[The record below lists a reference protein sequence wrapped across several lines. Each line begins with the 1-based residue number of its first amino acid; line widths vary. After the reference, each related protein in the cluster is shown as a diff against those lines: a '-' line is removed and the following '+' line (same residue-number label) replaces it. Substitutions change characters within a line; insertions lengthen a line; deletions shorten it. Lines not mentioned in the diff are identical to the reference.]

1 MFCCEVSCVRDS
13 INLWI
18 QGARAKTLPA
28 AIAPVVVGAAC
39 AQLESSTQNN
49 WLNAVFALA
58 VSLALQVAVNYAN
71 DYSDGIRG
79 TDKNRVGPLRL
90 VGSGAK
96 KPADVKKATFLA
108 FGVAAVFGFVLA
120 ATTTWWLLLVGV
132 FCFLAGW
139 FYTGGKHPYGYLGF
153 GEVFVFIFFGVVATM
168 GTTFVINEQLTL
180 VSFLASVVVGCLA
193 CALLAVNNLRDI
205 AGDQISNKKTLAV
218 RIGESGARKFY
229 ISLFIVA
236 GFAVIL
242 IALSYSAALIAML
255 GLAVAVKPIKRVY
268 AGATGTDLIDVLV
281 MTGRVQ
287 ILVAISLS
295 VGLLIS

>member
-1 MFCCEVSCVRDS
+1 MRDS

-18 QGARAKTLPA
+18 QGARPKTLPA

-49 WLNAVFALA
+49 WLNAVFALV

-120 ATTTWWLLLVGV
+120 ATTTWWLLLIGV

-153 GEVFVFIFFGVVATM
+153 GEVFVFVFFGVVATM

-218 RIGESGARKFY
+218 RIGESGARKLY

-268 AGATGTDLIDVLV
+268 AGATGADLIDVLV

>member
-1 MFCCEVSCVRDS
+1 MRDS

-18 QGARAKTLPA
+18 QGARPKTLPA

-268 AGATGTDLIDVLV
+268 AGATGADLIDVLV

>member
-1 MFCCEVSCVRDS
+1 VRDS
-13 INLWI
+13 IDLWI
-18 QGARAKTLPA
+18 QGARPKTLPA

-49 WLNAVFALA
+49 WLNAVFALV
-58 VSLALQVAVNYAN
+58 VSLALQVAVNFAN

-120 ATTTWWLLLVGV
+120 ATTTWWLLLIGV

-139 FYTGGKHPYGYLGF
+139 FYTGGNHPYGYLGF

-205 AGDQISNKKTLAV
+205 AGDKISNKKTLAV

-229 ISLFIVA
+229 ISLFIAA

-268 AGATGTDLIDVLV
+268 AGANGADLIDVLV

>member
-1 MFCCEVSCVRDS
+1 VRDS

-18 QGARAKTLPA
+18 QGARPKTLPA

-96 KPADVKKATFLA
+96 KPADVKTATFLA

-139 FYTGGKHPYGYLGF
+139 FYTGGNHPYGYLGF

-268 AGATGTDLIDVLV
+268 AGATGADLIDVLV

>member
-1 MFCCEVSCVRDS
+1 
-13 INLWI
+13 
-18 QGARAKTLPA
+18 
-28 AIAPVVVGAAC
+28 
-39 AQLESSTQNN
+39 
-49 WLNAVFALA
+49 
-58 VSLALQVAVNYAN
+58 LALQVAVNYAN
-71 DYSDGIRG
+71 DYSDGVRG

-268 AGATGTDLIDVLV
+268 AGATGADLIDVLV
-281 MTGRVQ
+281 LTGRVQ

>member
-1 MFCCEVSCVRDS
+1 MRDS
-13 INLWI
+13 IDLWI
-18 QGARAKTLPA
+18 QGARPKTLPA

-153 GEVFVFIFFGVVATM
+153 GEFFVFIFFGVVATM

-268 AGATGTDLIDVLV
+268 AGATGADLIDVLV

>member
-1 MFCCEVSCVRDS
+1 MRDS

-18 QGARAKTLPA
+18 QGARPKTLPA

-39 AQLESSTQNN
+39 AQLESSTPNN
-49 WLNAVFALA
+49 WLNAVFALV

-96 KPADVKKATFLA
+96 KPTEVKKATFLA

-242 IALSYSAALIAML
+242 IALSYSAALIAMI
-255 GLAVAVKPIKRVY
+255 GLAAAVKPIKRVY
-268 AGATGTDLIDVLV
+268 AGATGADLIDVLV

>member
-1 MFCCEVSCVRDS
+1 
-13 INLWI
+13 
-18 QGARAKTLPA
+18 
-28 AIAPVVVGAAC
+28 
-39 AQLESSTQNN
+39 
-49 WLNAVFALA
+49 
-58 VSLALQVAVNYAN
+58 
-71 DYSDGIRG
+71 
-79 TDKNRVGPLRL
+79 
-90 VGSGAK
+90 
-96 KPADVKKATFLA
+96 
-108 FGVAAVFGFVLA
+108 
-120 ATTTWWLLLVGV
+120 
-132 FCFLAGW
+132 
-139 FYTGGKHPYGYLGF
+139 GGKHPYGYLGF

-242 IALSYSAALIAML
+242 IALSYSAALIALL
-255 GLAVAVKPIKRVY
+255 GLAAAVKPIKRVY
-268 AGATGTDLIDVLV
+268 DGATGADLINVLV

-295 VGLLIS
+295 VGLLI

>member
-1 MFCCEVSCVRDS
+1 VRDS

-18 QGARAKTLPA
+18 QGARPKTLPA

-49 WLNAVFALA
+49 WLNAVFALV
-58 VSLALQVAVNYAN
+58 VSLALQVAVNFAN

-120 ATTTWWLLLVGV
+120 ATTTWWLLLIGV

-139 FYTGGKHPYGYLGF
+139 FYTGGNHPYGYLGF

-205 AGDQISNKKTLAV
+205 AGDKISNKKTLAV

-229 ISLFIVA
+229 ISLFIAA

-268 AGATGTDLIDVLV
+268 AGANGADLIDVLV

>member
-1 MFCCEVSCVRDS
+1 MRDS

-18 QGARAKTLPA
+18 QGARPKTLPA

-132 FCFLAGW
+132 LCFLAGW

-218 RIGESGARKFY
+218 RIGEPGARKFY

-268 AGATGTDLIDVLV
+268 AGATGADLIDVLV

>member
-1 MFCCEVSCVRDS
+1 MRDS

-18 QGARAKTLPA
+18 QGARPKTLPA

-39 AQLESSTQNN
+39 AQLENSTQNN
-49 WLNAVFALA
+49 WLNAVFALV

-96 KPADVKKATFLA
+96 KRADVKKATFLA

-168 GTTFVINEQLTL
+168 GTTFVINEQLTTAQQRNSQLNYQYAVHNALGDVLDTL
-180 VSFLASVVVGCLA
+180 VQNDSKEQEK
-193 CALLAVNNLRDI
+193 I
-205 AGDQISNKKTLAV
+205 IQ
-218 RIGESGARKFY
+218 
-229 ISLFIVA
+229 
-236 GFAVIL
+236 
-242 IALSYSAALIAML
+242 
-255 GLAVAVKPIKRVY
+255 
-268 AGATGTDLIDVLV
+268 DVLV
-281 MTGRVQ
+281 
-287 ILVAISLS
+287 L
-295 VGLLIS
+295 

>member
-1 MFCCEVSCVRDS
+1 MRDS

-18 QGARAKTLPA
+18 QGARPKTLPA

-120 ATTTWWLLLVGV
+120 ATTTWWLLLIGV

-268 AGATGTDLIDVLV
+268 AGATGADLIDVLV

>member
-1 MFCCEVSCVRDS
+1 
-13 INLWI
+13 LWI
-18 QGARAKTLPA
+18 QGARPKTLPA

-139 FYTGGKHPYGYLGF
+139 FYTGGNHPYGYLGF

-205 AGDQISNKKTLAV
+205 AGDKISNKKTLAV

-229 ISLFIVA
+229 ISLFIAA

-268 AGATGTDLIDVLV
+268 AGATGADLIDVLV
-281 MTGRVQ
+281 ITGRVQ

>member
-1 MFCCEVSCVRDS
+1 MRDS

-18 QGARAKTLPA
+18 QGARPKTLPA

-49 WLNAVFALA
+49 WLNAVFALV
-58 VSLALQVAVNYAN
+58 VSIALQVAVNYAN

-120 ATTTWWLLLVGV
+120 TTTSWWLLLVGV

-242 IALSYSAALIAML
+242 IALSYSAALIAMI
-255 GLAVAVKPIKRVY
+255 GLAAAVKPIKRVY
-268 AGATGTDLIDVLV
+268 AGATGADLIDVLV

>member
-1 MFCCEVSCVRDS
+1 VRDS
-13 INLWI
+13 TNLWI
-18 QGARAKTLPA
+18 QGARPKTLPA
-28 AIAPVVVGAAC
+28 AIAPVVVGSAC
-39 AQLESSTQNN
+39 AHLENSMQNN
-49 WLNAVFALA
+49 WLNSVFALI
-58 VSLALQVAVNYAN
+58 VSLALQVAVNFAN

-79 TDKNRVGPLRL
+79 TDKDRVGPLRL

-120 ATTTWWLLLVGV
+120 ATTSWWLLLVGV
-132 FCFLAGW
+132 LCFLAGW

-168 GTTFVINEQLTL
+168 GTTFVINQQLTL

-205 AGDQISNKKTLAV
+205 AGDATSNKRTLAV

-229 ISLFIVA
+229 ILLFIVA
-236 GFAVIL
+236 GCSVVS
-242 IALSYSAALIAML
+242 IALLHPAAMIAML
-255 GLAVAVKPIKRVY
+255 GLAAAIKPIRRVY
-268 AGATGTDLIDVLV
+268 SGATGADLINVLV

-287 ILVAISLS
+287 ILVAIALS
-295 VGLLIS
+295 VGLIFS

>member
-1 MFCCEVSCVRDS
+1 MRDS

-18 QGARAKTLPA
+18 QGARPKTLPA

-120 ATTTWWLLLVGV
+120 ATTTWWLLLIGV

-153 GEVFVFIFFGVVATM
+153 GEVFVFVFFGVVATM

-218 RIGESGARKFY
+218 RIGESGARKLY

-268 AGATGTDLIDVLV
+268 AGATGADLIDVLV

>member
-1 MFCCEVSCVRDS
+1 MRDS

-18 QGARAKTLPA
+18 QGARPKTLPA

-120 ATTTWWLLLVGV
+120 ATTTWWLLLIGV

-153 GEVFVFIFFGVVATM
+153 GEVFVFVFFGVVATM

-229 ISLFIVA
+229 ISLFIAA

-268 AGATGTDLIDVLV
+268 AGATGADLIDVLV

>member
-1 MFCCEVSCVRDS
+1 MRDS
-13 INLWI
+13 IDLWI
-18 QGARAKTLPA
+18 QGARPKTLPA

-39 AQLESSTQNN
+39 AQLESSMQNN

-153 GEVFVFIFFGVVATM
+153 GEFFVFIFFGVVATM

-268 AGATGTDLIDVLV
+268 AGATGADLIDVLV

-287 ILVAISLS
+287 IFVAISLS

>member
-1 MFCCEVSCVRDS
+1 VRDS

-18 QGARAKTLPA
+18 QGARPKTLPA

-268 AGATGTDLIDVLV
+268 AGANGADLIDVLV
-281 MTGRVQ
+281 LTGRVQ

>member
-1 MFCCEVSCVRDS
+1 MRDS
-13 INLWI
+13 TNLWI
-18 QGARAKTLPA
+18 QGARPKTLPA
-28 AIAPVVVGAAC
+28 AIAPVVVGSAC
-39 AQLESSTQNN
+39 AHLESSMQNN
-49 WLNAVFALA
+49 WLNSVFALI
-58 VSLALQVAVNYAN
+58 VSLALQVAVNFAN

-79 TDKNRVGPLRL
+79 TDKDRVGPLRL

-120 ATTTWWLLLVGV
+120 ATTSWWLLLVGV
-132 FCFLAGW
+132 LCFLAGW

-168 GTTFVINEQLTL
+168 GTTLVINQQLTL

-205 AGDQISNKKTLAV
+205 VGDATSNKRTLAV

-229 ISLFIVA
+229 ILLFIVA
-236 GFAVIL
+236 GCAVVS
-242 IALSYSAALIAML
+242 IALLHPAAMIAML
-255 GLAVAVKPIKRVY
+255 GLPAAIKPIRCVY
-268 AGATGTDLIDVLV
+268 SGATGADLINVLV

-287 ILVAISLS
+287 ILVAIALS
-295 VGLLIS
+295 VGLLFS

>member
-1 MFCCEVSCVRDS
+1 MRDS
-13 INLWI
+13 TNLWI
-18 QGARAKTLPA
+18 QGARPKTLPA
-28 AIAPVVVGAAC
+28 AIAPVVVGSAC
-39 AQLESSTQNN
+39 AHLENSMQNN
-49 WLNAVFALA
+49 WLNSVFALI
-58 VSLALQVAVNYAN
+58 VSLALQVAVNFAN

-79 TDKNRVGPLRL
+79 TDKDRVGPLRL

-120 ATTTWWLLLVGV
+120 ATTSWWLLLVGV
-132 FCFLAGW
+132 LCFLAGW

-168 GTTFVINEQLTL
+168 GTTFVINRQLTL

-205 AGDQISNKKTLAV
+205 VGDATSNKRTLAV

-229 ISLFIVA
+229 ILLFIVA
-236 GFAVIL
+236 GCAVVS
-242 IALSYSAALIAML
+242 IALLHPAAMIAML
-255 GLAVAVKPIKRVY
+255 GLAAAIKPIRRVY
-268 AGATGTDLIDVLV
+268 SGATGADLINVLV

-287 ILVAISLS
+287 ILVAIALS
-295 VGLLIS
+295 VGLLFS

>member
-1 MFCCEVSCVRDS
+1 VRDS

-18 QGARAKTLPA
+18 QGARPKTLPA

-49 WLNAVFALA
+49 WLNAVFALV

-268 AGATGTDLIDVLV
+268 AGATGADLIDVLV

>member
-1 MFCCEVSCVRDS
+1 VRDS

-18 QGARAKTLPA
+18 QGARPKTLPA

-120 ATTTWWLLLVGV
+120 ATTTWWLLLIGV

-153 GEVFVFIFFGVVATM
+153 GEVFVFVFFGVVATM

-205 AGDQISNKKTLAV
+205 AGDKISNKKTLAV

-229 ISLFIVA
+229 ISLFIA
-236 GFAVIL
+236 SGFAVIL

-268 AGATGTDLIDVLV
+268 AGATGADLIDVLV
-281 MTGRVQ
+281 ITGRVQ

>member
-1 MFCCEVSCVRDS
+1 MRDS

-18 QGARAKTLPA
+18 QGARPKTLPA

-49 WLNAVFALA
+49 WLNAVFALV

-120 ATTTWWLLLVGV
+120 TTTTWWLLLVGV

-255 GLAVAVKPIKRVY
+255 GLAVAVKPIRRVY
-268 AGATGTDLIDVLV
+268 AGATGADLIDVLV

>member
-1 MFCCEVSCVRDS
+1 
-13 INLWI
+13 LWI
-18 QGARAKTLPA
+18 QGARPKTLPA
-28 AIAPVVVGAAC
+28 AIAPVIVGAAC

-120 ATTTWWLLLVGV
+120 ATTTWWLLLIGV

-153 GEVFVFIFFGVVATM
+153 GEVFVFVFFGVVATM

-205 AGDQISNKKTLAV
+205 AGDKISNKKTLAV

-229 ISLFIVA
+229 ISLFIAA

-242 IALSYSAALIAML
+242 IALSYSAALIAIL

-268 AGATGTDLIDVLV
+268 AGATGADLIDVLV
-281 MTGRVQ
+281 ITGRVQ

>member
-1 MFCCEVSCVRDS
+1 MRDS

-18 QGARAKTLPA
+18 QGARPKTLPA

-236 GFAVIL
+236 GFAVTL

-268 AGATGTDLIDVLV
+268 AGATGADLIDVLV
-281 MTGRVQ
+281 LTSRVQ

>member
-1 MFCCEVSCVRDS
+1 MRDS

-18 QGARAKTLPA
+18 QGARPKTLPA

-96 KPADVKKATFLA
+96 KPADVKTATFLA

-218 RIGESGARKFY
+218 RIGEPGARKFY

-268 AGATGTDLIDVLV
+268 AGATGADLIDVLV

>member
-1 MFCCEVSCVRDS
+1 M
-13 INLWI
+13 
-18 QGARAKTLPA
+18 PA

-96 KPADVKKATFLA
+96 KPADVKTATFLA

-132 FCFLAGW
+132 LCFLAGW

-168 GTTFVINEQLTL
+168 GTTFVINEKLTL

-242 IALSYSAALIAML
+242 ISLSYSAALIAIL

-268 AGATGTDLIDVLV
+268 AGATGADLIDVLV

>member
-1 MFCCEVSCVRDS
+1 MRDS

-18 QGARAKTLPA
+18 QGARPKTLPA

-49 WLNAVFALA
+49 WLNAVFALV

-96 KPADVKKATFLA
+96 KPADVKKATILA

-255 GLAVAVKPIKRVY
+255 GLAVAVKPIRRVY
-268 AGATGTDLIDVLV
+268 AGATGADLIDVLV

>member
-1 MFCCEVSCVRDS
+1 MRDS

-18 QGARAKTLPA
+18 QGARPKTLPA

-153 GEVFVFIFFGVVATM
+153 GEFFVFIFFGVVATM

-205 AGDQISNKKTLAV
+205 AGDKIYNKKTLAV

-229 ISLFIVA
+229 ISLFIAA

-268 AGATGTDLIDVLV
+268 AGATGADLIDVLV

>member
-1 MFCCEVSCVRDS
+1 MRDS

-18 QGARAKTLPA
+18 QGARPKTLPA

-49 WLNAVFALA
+49 WLNAVFALV

-96 KPADVKKATFLA
+96 KPTEVKKATFLA

-229 ISLFIVA
+229 ILLFIVA
-236 GFAVIL
+236 GCAVVS
-242 IALSYSAALIAML
+242 IALLHPAAMIAML
-255 GLAVAVKPIKRVY
+255 GLAAAVKPIKRVY
-268 AGATGTDLIDVLV
+268 AGATGADLIDVLV

-287 ILVAISLS
+287 ILVAFSLS

>member
-1 MFCCEVSCVRDS
+1 
-13 INLWI
+13 LWI
-18 QGARAKTLPA
+18 QGARPKTLPA

-268 AGATGTDLIDVLV
+268 AGATGADLIDVLV

-287 ILVAISLS
+287 IFVAISLS

>member
-1 MFCCEVSCVRDS
+1 MRDS

-18 QGARAKTLPA
+18 QGARPKTLPA

-49 WLNAVFALA
+49 WLNAVFALV

-96 KPADVKKATFLA
+96 KPADVKKATILA

-120 ATTTWWLLLVGV
+120 ATTTWWLLLIGV

-153 GEVFVFIFFGVVATM
+153 GEVFVFIFLGVVATM
-168 GTTFVINEQLTL
+168 GTTFVINEQLTP
-180 VSFLASVVVGCLA
+180 VSFLASVAVGCLA

-255 GLAVAVKPIKRVY
+255 GLAVAVKPIRRVY
-268 AGATGTDLIDVLV
+268 AGATGADLIDVLV

-287 ILVAISLS
+287 ILVAFSLS

>member
-1 MFCCEVSCVRDS
+1 V
-13 INLWI
+13 
-18 QGARAKTLPA
+18 QGARPKTLPA
-28 AIAPVVVGAAC
+28 AIAPVIVGVAC
-39 AQLESSTQNN
+39 AHLESSAQNN
-49 WLNAVFALA
+49 WLNAVFALI

-79 TDKNRVGPLRL
+79 TDENRVGPLRL

-96 KPADVKKATFLA
+96 MPADVKKATFLA

-120 ATTTWWLLLVGV
+120 ATTTWWLLVVGI

-153 GEVFVFIFFGVVATM
+153 GEFFVFIFFGVVATM
-168 GTTFVINEQLTL
+168 GTAFVVNEQFSL
-180 VSFLASVVVGCLA
+180 VSFLASVVIGCLA

-205 AGDQISNKKTLAV
+205 AGDKVANKRTLAV

-229 ISLFIVA
+229 ILLFIVA

-268 AGATGTDLIDVLV
+268 AGATGADLIDVLV

-295 VGLLIS
+295 IGLLIS

>member
-1 MFCCEVSCVRDS
+1 MRDS

-18 QGARAKTLPA
+18 QGARPKTLPA
-28 AIAPVVVGAAC
+28 AIAPVIVGAAC

-153 GEVFVFIFFGVVATM
+153 GEFFVFIFFGVVATM

-268 AGATGTDLIDVLV
+268 AGATGADLIDVLV

>member
-1 MFCCEVSCVRDS
+1 VRDS

-18 QGARAKTLPA
+18 QGARPKTLPA

-49 WLNAVFALA
+49 WLNAVFALV

-120 ATTTWWLLLVGV
+120 ATTTWWLLLIGV

-153 GEVFVFIFFGVVATM
+153 GEVFVFVFFGVVATM

-205 AGDQISNKKTLAV
+205 AGDKISNKKTLAV

-229 ISLFIVA
+229 ISLFIAA

-268 AGATGTDLIDVLV
+268 AGATGADLIDVLV
-281 MTGRVQ
+281 ITGRVQ

>member
-1 MFCCEVSCVRDS
+1 MRDS

-18 QGARAKTLPA
+18 QGARPKTLPA

-96 KPADVKKATFLA
+96 KPADVKTATFLA

-229 ISLFIVA
+229 ITLFIVA

-268 AGATGTDLIDVLV
+268 AGATGADLIDVLV

>member
-1 MFCCEVSCVRDS
+1 VRDS

-18 QGARAKTLPA
+18 QGARPKTLPA

-49 WLNAVFALA
+49 WLNAVFALV

-153 GEVFVFIFFGVVATM
+153 GEVFVFVFFGVVATM

-205 AGDQISNKKTLAV
+205 AGDKISNKKTLAV

-229 ISLFIVA
+229 ISLFIAA

-268 AGATGTDLIDVLV
+268 AGATGADLIDVLV
-281 MTGRVQ
+281 ITGRVQ

>member
-1 MFCCEVSCVRDS
+1 MRDS

-18 QGARAKTLPA
+18 QGARPKTLPA

-132 FCFLAGW
+132 LCFLAGW

-268 AGATGTDLIDVLV
+268 AGATGADLIDVLV